1 MPGKMS
7 NRDRIAHKA
16 LEAEVGRKEKAAK
29 KEAEPADKTAS
40 GKSAGGKATGGTVR
54 KSRSKAAPARIKIVW
69 AVCDQSGA
77 QVKLF
82 PYAQEQEAQAEAQT
96 RTASSGKTHFVTR
109 AEVPF
114 E

>member
-7 NRDRIAHKA
+7 NKDRIAQKA
-16 LEAEVGRKEKAAK
+16 LEAEVGRKEKAVK
-29 KEAEPADKTAS
+29 KTA
-40 GKSAGGKATGGTVR
+40 APKAAGGTVR
-54 KSRSKAAPARIKIVW
+54 KSRAKAAPARIKIVW

-77 QVKLF
+77 QVQLF
-82 PYAQEQEAQAEAQT
+82 PYAQEQEAKAEAQA
-96 RTASSGKTHFVTR
+96 RTTSSGKTHFVTR

>member
-7 NRDRIAHKA
+7 NRDRIAQKA

-29 KEAEPADKTAS
+29 KEVDPAAKPAS
-40 GKSAGGKATGGTVR
+40 KPAR

-82 PYAQEQEAQAEAQT
+82 PYAQEQEAQAEAQA
-96 RTASSGKTHFVTR
+96 RTTSTGKTHFVTR